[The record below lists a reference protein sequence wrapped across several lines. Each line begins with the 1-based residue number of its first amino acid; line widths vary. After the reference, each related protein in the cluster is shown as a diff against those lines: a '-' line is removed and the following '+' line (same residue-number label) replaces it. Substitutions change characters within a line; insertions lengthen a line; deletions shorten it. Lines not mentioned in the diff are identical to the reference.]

1 MKRTSKRIFAEVV
14 AVRELKRN
22 YSDVARM
29 NNESLYSMIQNCGFV
44 WGADSKK
51 WEIKSTSMF
60 ADDLGLPSGI
70 IRLRVMAHPDQL
82 ESAIHAIQGSNLKV
96 LEVSEPYHNRKGS
109 GIRVYLTC
117 KL

>member
-22 YSDVARM
+22 YSDVTRM
-29 NNESLYSMIQNCGFV
+29 SNPNLYAMLGSAGFV
-44 WGADSKK
+44 WGSDSKK

-96 LEVSEPYHNRKGS
+96 LEVSEPYDNRKGC